1 MDLIFIQVRDAVL
14 VLLLC
19 EGNVFYSPACGG
31 YCLSPVCTFG
41 IIVKKLHKWRKR
53 RANMEEGREKLMPKC
68 LFNILR
74 YLFNIYF
81 GMGNRRGLD

>member
-1 MDLIFIQVRDAVL
+1 
-14 VLLLC
+14 LLFAHDVCAGIETLTKTDI
-19 EGNVFYSPACGG
+19 YLTLSSP
-31 YCLSPVCTFG
+31 L

-81 GMGNRRGLD
+81 GMGKRRGLD

>member
-41 IIVKKLHKWRKR
+41 IIVKKQEAIVIW
-53 RANMEEGREKLMPKC
+53 AYSS
-68 LFNILR
+68 LF
-74 YLFNIYF
+74 
-81 GMGNRRGLD
+81 